1 MEWTNKMSKI
11 VAMIPARM
19 GSKRIPK
26 KNIRLLNGK
35 PLIQYAIDAAKE
47 AGCFDEI
54 WVNSEAEIIEKI
66 ALESDVNFYKRPEVL
81 SSDIASNDGF
91 AEDFFR
97 NVDCD
102 IIIQILPTS
111 PFISPNEIKE
121 FVQMFVYNGLDT
133 LISMVDVQIEAI
145 YKGKPIN
152 FEQKKITP
160 PSQTLTPIKAYGC
173 SLMGWRRENY
183 LANIEKYGAAYH
195 GGDGKIDYFTLKGY
209 STIDIDNEEEFQLAE
224 SVARSL
230 SKAKT
235 YKTRYYG
242 DEHSE
247 VDVPKIL
254 SKDGV
259 RESSYN
265 LANQKIVDYKEILKQ
280 NDPKSSWCHR
290 VINTESNSAT
300 LIAQMP
306 GEGNR
311 RHYHPDWNEWWYIL
325 KGQWSWEIDGEKYT
339 VKKDDFVFIPKG
351 VIHQITA
358 TGEGQSIRLAV
369 SRDDVIHTYPDG
381 EYKNE

>member
-1 MEWTNKMSKI
+1 
-11 VAMIPARM
+11 MIPARM

-35 PLIQYAIDAAKE
+35 PLIQYAIDAVKE
-47 AGCFDEI
+47 ADCFDEI

-66 ALESDVNFYKRPEVL
+66 ATESGVNFYKRPEVL
-81 SSDIASNDGF
+81 ASDVASNDGF

-102 IIIQILPTS
+102 IVIQVLPTS
-111 PFISPNEIKE
+111 PFISSEEIRD

-133 LISMVDVQIEAI
+133 LISMIDVQIEAT

-152 FEQKKITP
+152 FEQKEITP

-183 LANIEKYGAAYH
+183 LANIKKYGAAYH
-195 GGDGKIDYFTLKGY
+195 GGDGKIDFFTLKGY

-242 DEHSE
+242 EEHSE
-247 VDVPKIL
+247 VDVPQIL

-259 RESSYN
+259 KESSYN
-265 LANQKIVDYKEILKQ
+265 LANQKIVDFKEILKQ
-280 NDPKSSWCHR
+280 NDSNSSWCHR

-325 KGQWSWEIDGEKYT
+325 KGQWSWEIDGETYT

-351 VIHQITA
+351 VVHKITA

-381 EYKNE
+381 EHKNE